1 MTAFNEYLV
10 SRAKGHLIGVGG
22 VSMSPLAEVLAGA
35 GMEITGSDMA
45 HSDKTA
51 HLESLGVK
59 VYFGHSADNIEPDT
73 KFVVRTA
80 AVHDDNPE
88 IVRAHEMGI
97 PVFERAEAWGTI
109 MTYYKNALCISG
121 THGKTTTTSM
131 CTHILMA
138 AEKDPTVMI
147 GGTLPILQA
156 GHRIGNGDTIVMES
170 CEYYDSFLN
179 FFPTVAVI
187 LNIEADHL
195 DYFKEGLPAIERSFH
210 KFAASVP
217 EDGAIVANYEDKNTM
232 DTIQGIDRKIITFGL
247 DPMADV
253 YAENISFS
261 GAKSMFDLYAFGEKV
276 TDITLHVPGMHN
288 IRNALAA
295 AASALQLG
303 IGPTAIKY
311 GLAGFNG
318 AGRRFEYKGKCNGA
332 EVYDDYAHHPGEL
345 KATLDAV
352 QSMDYKRTVVVFQ
365 PHTYTRTA
373 ALFNDFV
380 EQLKRPDITY
390 LAEIYAA
397 RETNTLGIS
406 SKDMAKEIN
415 GAKYFATFDEIV
427 QDLKKFAQPGD
438 IILTIGAGDVYKIGE
453 RLVEETHETR

>member
-10 SRAKGHLIGVGG
+10 NRAKGHLIGVGG

-59 VYFGHSADNIEPDT
+59 VYFGHDANNIEPDT
-73 KFVVRTA
+73 KFIVRTA

-88 IVRAHEMGI
+88 IIRAHEMGI
-97 PVFERAEAWGTI
+97 PVFERAEAWGAI

-303 IGPTAIKY
+303 ISPTAIKY

-345 KATLDAV
+345 QATLDAV
-352 QSMDYKRTVVVFQ
+352 QAMDYKRTIVVFQ

-373 ALFNDFV
+373 ALFDDFV
-380 EQLKRPDITY
+380 TQLKRPDITY

-397 RETNTLGIS
+397 REKNTLGIS

-427 QDLKKFAQPGD
+427 ADLKKFAQPGD
-438 IILTIGAGDVYKIGE
+438 IILTIGAGDVFKIGE

>member
-1 MTAFNEYLV
+1 MTAFNEYLRN
-10 SRAKGHLIGVGG
+10 RAKGHLIGVGG

-35 GMEITGSDMA
+35 GMNITGSDMA
-45 HSDKTA
+45 HSEKTA

-59 VYFGHSADNIEPDT
+59 IYYGHFADNIEPDT
-73 KFVVRTA
+73 QFIVRTA

-97 PVFERAEAWGTI
+97 PVFERAEAWGAI
-109 MTYYKNALCISG
+109 MTYYENALCISG

-156 GHRIGNGDTIVMES
+156 GHRIGKGDTIVLES

-179 FFPTVAVI
+179 FFPTIAVI

-195 DYFKEGLPAIERSFH
+195 DYFKEGLPAIQRSFH

-217 EDGAIVANYEDKNTM
+217 ENGAIVANYEDKNTM
-232 DTIQGIDRKIITFGL
+232 EAIEGIDRKVITFGL
-247 DPMADV
+247 DYGADV
-253 YAENISFS
+253 YADNIAFS
-261 GAKSMFDLYAFGEKV
+261 GAKSMFDLYAYGEKI
-276 TDITLHVPGMHN
+276 TDVTLHVPGIHN

-295 AASALQLG
+295 AAAMLHLG
-303 IGPTAIKY
+303 ITPTAIKY

-318 AGRRFEYKGKCNGA
+318 AGRRFEYKGKYNGA

-345 KATLDAV
+345 QATLDAV
-352 QSMDYKRTVVVFQ
+352 ESLDYKRSIVVFQ

-373 ALFNDFV
+373 ALFDDFV
-380 EQLKRPDITY
+380 EQLKRPDIVY

-406 SKDMAKEIN
+406 SKDMVKEIN
-415 GAKYFATFDEIV
+415 GAKYFDNFEDIV
-427 QDLKKFAQPGD
+427 ADLKKFAQPGD

-453 RLVEETHETR
+453 KLVEVSHET